1 MAQLGGTFLLMRLQ
15 KGLWHD
21 VLDKMERVEGNILT
35 DNHLESFTY
44 SSLLSYRV
52 WTLRG
57 AGNNFTFTQCAV
69 YRRDSDRK
77 KPATLSET
85 VLCAQLLACWWPQVH
100 RGRSLHEGD
109 HHSLN
114 GGLIHEVDNKRL
126 EGSVVARG

>member
-1 MAQLGGTFLLMRLQ
+1 MRLQ
-15 KGLWHD
+15 KGLRHD
-21 VLDKMERVEGNILT
+21 VLDKMEGVEGNILT
-35 DNHLESFTY
+35 DNHLESFIY

-69 YRRDSDRK
+69 YRRDFDRK

-85 VLCAQLLACWWPQVH
+85 VLCAQVH

-114 GGLIHEVDNKRL
+114 GGLIHEVDNRRL